1 MKKPFIVFCAVLGV
15 KAGDADQW
23 IKYADAQMRGERS
36 QSDITMTVE
45 NPNYTRT
52 LEITSYN
59 EGKDSA
65 LSEITSPAKEKGIR
79 TLRIK
84 NKMWNYFPKMK
95 RKIAVSSSML
105 LSSWMGSD
113 FTNDDILKASKMSED
128 YSHQFLEDK
137 TIEGETYKVIENNV
151 KENTKAMWPKILT
164 MMSKNDCLPRYY
176 EYYDKEGTLK
186 RTLKLSSLKNFDNHQ
201 VLTEWKMTPVGED
214 KKSTLLRYKNVKF
227 NVNFSEDQFSQKKL
241 ME

>member
-15 KAGDADQW
+15 KAQDAHEW
-23 IKYADAQMRGERS
+23 IKYTDSQLRGDSSEAT
-36 QSDITMTVE
+36 ITMTVQ

-52 LEITSYN
+52 LEIKSYVQ
-59 EGKDSA
+59 GKSQA
-65 LSEITSPAKEKGIR
+65 LSEILSPAKEKGIR
-79 TLRIK
+79 TLRLD

-128 YSHQFLEDK
+128 YNHKFIEDK
-137 TIEGETYKVIENNV
+137 TVGGETYKVIENTV

-164 MMSKNDCLPRYY
+164 LMSKKDCLPRYY
-176 EYYDKEGTLK
+176 EYYDKENNLK
-186 RTLKLSSLKNFDNHQ
+186 RTLKLDNLKVFDNHQ
-201 VLTEWKMTPVGED
+201 FFTEWKMIRTVETE
-214 KKSTLLRYKNVKF
+214 KYTSLTYKYSKF
-227 NVNFSEDQFSQKKL
+227 NVKLPSDKFTQKSL
-241 ME
+241 TE